1 MNDPPLSKIQ
11 SWLMTV
17 MTSAGG
23 VEAGLNVAKERFGLD
38 LDAMIAHGGGAAPA
52 RRLNIYATGYVMRL
66 IECLRADFPALRQLM
81 GEALFDFFAK
91 SYIWAHP
98 STSPSLFDLGA
109 GFPDFLART
118 QRHGTT
124 DGGED
129 AALRLPI
136 DLARLE
142 RARTQASRA
151 RGLEGRALRPW
162 ADPLVFLHDESFA
175 VLAPPCLHLIELSFP
190 LKGYLEAFDSGEN
203 EAPPAPRT
211 SRIAI
216 GRMNYRVH
224 MAELEPWQFAFVAA
238 ARTNTSMHECARA
251 AAAASGEPLD
261 GILAGLIPWLP
272 AMFAMGILAPETQ
285 QRTSGG

>member
-1 MNDPPLSKIQ
+1 MNDPPLSRIQ

-23 VEAGLNVAKERFGLD
+23 VEAGLDVAKERFGLD

-52 RRLNIYATGYVMRL
+52 TRLNIYATGYVMRL
-66 IECLRADFPALRQLM
+66 LECLRADFPALRQLM
-81 GEALFDFFAK
+81 GDALFDFFAK

-118 QRHGTT
+118 QRRGTE
-124 DGGED
+124 DRGED

-151 RGLEGRALRPW
+151 RGLEGRALRPP
-162 ADPLVFLHDESFA
+162 ADPLAFLHDERFA
-175 VLAPPCLHLIELSFP
+175 IVASPCLHLIELSFP
-190 LKGYLEAFDSGEN
+190 LKGYLEAFDRGEDA
-203 EAPPAPRT
+203 APPAAGE
-211 SRIAI
+211 SRVAI

-224 MAELEPWQFAFVAA
+224 MAELEPWQFAFLAA
-238 ARTNTSMHECARA
+238 ARTNTGIHGCALE
-251 AAAASGEPLD
+251 AAAASGEPVD

-272 AMFAMGILAPETQ
+272 AMFAMGILAPDA
-285 QRTSGG
+285 

>member
-23 VEAGLNVAKERFGLD
+23 VEAGLLVARERFGLD
-38 LDAMIAHGGGAAPA
+38 VGAMIAQGHGAAPGT
-52 RRLNIYATGYVMRL
+52 RLNIYATGYVMRL
-66 IECLRADFPALRQLM
+66 LECLRADFPALRQLM
-81 GEALFDFFAK
+81 GDALFDFFAK

-109 GFPDFLART
+109 GFPDFLAGT
-118 QRHGTT
+118 QRHGT
-124 DGGED
+124 DVAED

-151 RGLEGRALRPW
+151 RGLERRALRPPV
-162 ADPLVFLHDESFA
+162 DPLAFLHDESFA
-175 VLAPPCLHLIELSFP
+175 IVAPPCLHLIELSFP
-190 LKGYLEAFDSGEN
+190 LTGYLEAFDRGEDA
-203 EAPPAPRT
+203 APPAPRD

-238 ARTNTSMHECARA
+238 ARTNTSVYDCARA
-251 AAAASGEPLD
+251 AAAAGEPLD
-261 GILAGLIPWLP
+261 AILARLIAWLP
-272 AMFAMGILAPETQ
+272 AMFAMGILAPET
-285 QRTSGG
+285 